1 MEWSYLAVIFE
12 FPPPLLRTLCVRAKR
27 REAEL
32 PMPLLRSVARGVSAS
47 QQRLCGSRRSS
58 GPFVG
63 TMRRRR
69 QSMRNSTDETSIESG
84 HAEQSQTLSL
94 LNLVEKIKRES
105 IDASSDSELQAVK
118 REPTPQP
125 TVSEQLQKP
134 GLICYLCLAAFDTR
148 TVLASH
154 MGRVHRSK
162 NIEEQSALSCPID
175 LCNVVVFSQP
185 QLVVHAR
192 SHHSNSKEAADSKF
206 MSYTRVFDDQ
216 DKFKKWRNRSLKS
229 VSTMTCDSTHQ
240 TEQYLETIFHC
251 RPNFAKENAACPAFS
266 NIRLMKTGKIKI
278 TYCLDH
284 LGHSIGGVPDDSPDA
299 AGDDEALEVPP
310 DELLNESTTDSTVGD
325 VLRKRLREGN
335 PLDAQSTSTAALT
348 TDRLLSNRPITNSV
362 LPQQFTMEQGLFDD
376 VLEEP
381 EKKFTYR
388 DFYNAVWDFFCF
400 IKKQHETITCER
412 LKMSALEI
420 AKRMGLTLFTGNDW
434 WLRSFKR
441 RHKLRFSTM
450 TGEPFD
456 YTEVKEV
463 VLKCEAEDRTVED
476 VLAEAAEAE
485 RQAQKR
491 SVATETSPIPSPV
504 PGAFPTNNN
513 HTQNDSKPPGVAFP
527 VPEQNPHNSTAGGIS
542 LPSME
547 VWQALTNSCMIP
559 QKRED
564 PDLSWAFE
572 IIRSRVLQRNIHL
585 LPQVTSLQAALVLSQ
600 PPQPIP
606 VRVPNPT
613 QVVTV
618 LQSVP
623 VTTSVDINGSSN
635 IVFVPQPPAAAA
647 VTQPSEV
654 GGALTNA
661 KFVVDH
667 VADDKEAL
675 APRTKKRKLTSK

>member
-1 MEWSYLAVIFE
+1 
-12 FPPPLLRTLCVRAKR
+12 
-27 REAEL
+27 
-32 PMPLLRSVARGVSAS
+32 
-47 QQRLCGSRRSS
+47 
-58 GPFVG
+58 
-63 TMRRRR
+63 MRRRR
-69 QSMRNSTDETSIESG
+69 QSMRNSTDADMSTESG
-84 HAEQSQTLSL
+84 GHAGPEDAQTLNL
-94 LNLVEKIKRES
+94 LNFVERIKKES
-105 IDASSDSELQAVK
+105 VEAAVK
-118 REPTPQP
+118 QEPQA
-125 TVSEQLQKP
+125 TVGEQLQKP
-134 GLICYLCLAAFDTR
+134 GLVCYLCLAAFDTR

-162 NIEEQSALSCPID
+162 NIEELSALSCPIE

-229 VSTMTCDSTHQ
+229 VSTMTCDATNQ
-240 TEQYLETIFHC
+240 TDQYLETIFHC
-251 RPNFAKENAACPAFS
+251 RPSFAKQNAACPAFS
-266 NIRLMKTGKIKI
+266 NIRLMKNGKIKI

-284 LGHSIGGVPDDSPDA
+284 LGHSIESQEDFPDSSAGGSVDE
-299 AGDDEALEVPP
+299 EALEVPP
-310 DELLNESTTDSTVGD
+310 DELLNEGSTDSTVGD

-335 PLDAQSTSTAALT
+335 ALEAQSTSAAVLANDKPVT
-348 TDRLLSNRPITNSV
+348 NRPITNSI
-362 LPQQFTMEQGLFDD
+362 LPQQFTIEQGLFDD
-376 VLEEP
+376 VLDDP
-381 EKKFTYR
+381 DKTFAYR
-388 DFYNAVWDFFCF
+388 DFYNAIWDFFCF

-420 AKRMGLTLFTGNDW
+420 AKRMGLTMFTGNDW

-456 YTEVKEV
+456 YAEVKEV

-491 SVATETSPIPSPV
+491 SVATETSPIPSPNPAV
-504 PGAFPTNNN
+504 PFANN
-513 HTQNDSKPPGVAFP
+513 HVQNDARPSGMATMH
-527 VPEQNPHNSTAGGIS
+527 PEQNHQNAPGM
-542 LPSME
+542 PSME
-547 VWQALTNSCMIP
+547 LWQALTNSCLIP

-572 IIRSRVLQRNIHL
+572 IIRSRVLQQNIHL
-585 LPQVTSLQAALVLSQ
+585 LPQVTNLQAALALSQ
-600 PPQPIP
+600 PPP
-606 VRVPNPT
+606 VRVPNPA

-635 IVFVPQPPAAAA
+635 IVLVSQPPH
-647 VTQPSEV
+647 VTEHPP
-654 GGALTNA
+654 TN
-661 KFVVDH
+661 H
-667 VADDKEAL
+667 VAEEKETL
-675 APRTKKRKLTSK
+675 APRSKKRKLAGK